1 MRSTKDPLEVRVKG
15 QLYPLSRLERTLE
28 WLIECLPRKQVTAA
42 LDPEGQIA
50 VISEEKGEFRSLGAS
65 PTFNLVI
72 EGGPRKGWYYLE
84 TALTRNNG
92 SRVAKI
98 LAETNEQRVV
108 MPIPSILRGTIREI
122 VYFPDGIRSLKWQ
135 PTAAPGFFTQ
145 APLLFH
151 KISFFE
157 SVARRTYRVVCDLW
171 RYRHVSKSAQ
181 LGLSWT
187 CFFGKLQQGYQG
199 SANLRL
205 QRLNGNDYKAFIA
218 RHDTLTN
225 SDVRSIRKQIAKFP
239 VNPLI
244 SIIMPLKKAD
254 AKQLEE
260 SLNSIDKQLYGNW
273 ELIVA
278 DASGES
284 TEEHRTVLDFSDRNN
299 RVRVVSCDA
308 QSSTA
313 ALLNVCLQHARGKW
327 VCRIDPCDHLSIMAT
342 FLLVKEVLSD
352 GKALLIYSDD
362 DDISP
367 DGHRSNPRFKPD
379 WNPDLF
385 YSNNYISNLVLF
397 ELEKINELGGFDSK
411 FEGVEGYEAILRYL
425 KKWGGSGI
433 RHIPKV
439 LYHRSALNAN
449 TSKSESTH
457 QAGRLAL
464 KNYFHG
470 VSAVSVEN
478 GPGFGLYRVK
488 YVLPHY
494 QPLVSIIIPTRDKV
508 DILRACVESIR
519 NKTIYLNWELLI
531 VDNGSIDIETED
543 YFEILRED
551 ARIRIFEFDATFN
564 YSAINNF
571 AVREA
576 RGEVLALLNNDV
588 EVISEDWLS
597 EMVGHA
603 LLPEIGAV
611 GAKLFYPDGTVQH
624 AGVVLGIG
632 GVAGHIHRFLGGN
645 ASGYCHRAVLNQ
657 NLSAVT
663 GACLVVRKKVFQEV
677 GGLDE
682 KNLRIAF
689 NDVDF
694 CLKLIAAGYR
704 NVFTPNAQLY
714 HHESVSRGRDDTP
727 EKKNVFTFEFNY
739 MREKWGLVLRN
750 DFAYNTNLTLDFEDF
765 SLNFRVSN

>member
-1 MRSTKDPLEVRVKG
+1 MRSTKHPLEVRVKG

-239 VNPLI
+239 VNLLI

-278 DASGES
+278 DAFGES

-299 RVRVVSCDA
+299 RIRVISCDA

-313 ALLNVCLQHARGKW
+313 ALLNVCLQHAHGKW
-327 VCRIDPCDHLSIMAT
+327 VCRIDPCDQLSIMAT
-342 FLLVKEVLSD
+342 FLLVKEVLND

-362 DDISP
+362 DDISL

-425 KKWGGSGI
+425 KKWGGAGI

-449 TSKSESTH
+449 TSNSESTH

-464 KNYFHG
+464 KNYFDG

-488 YVLPHY
+488 YVLPHH

-508 DILRACVESIR
+508 DILRACVESIK
-519 NKTIYLNWELLI
+519 NKTNYRNFELLI
-531 VDNGSIDIETED
+531 VDNGSCEVETKD
-543 YFEILRED
+543 YFRTLRQDSRTKILQYD
-551 ARIRIFEFDATFN
+551 APFN

-571 AVREA
+571 AVGEA
-576 RGEVLALLNNDV
+576 KGEVLALLNNDV
-588 EVISEDWLS
+588 EVISEDWLT
-597 EMVGHA
+597 EMVCHA
-603 LLPEIGAV
+603 MRPEIGAV
-611 GAKLFYPDGTVQH
+611 GAKLLYPDGTVQH

-632 GVAGHIHRFLGGN
+632 GVAGHIHRFLPGDDL
-645 ASGYCHRAVLNQ
+645 GYCNRAALAQ
-657 NLSAVT
+657 SFSAIT
-663 GACLVVRKKVFQEV
+663 GACLVVRKEIYSAV
-677 GGLDE
+677 GGLNE
-682 KNLRIAF
+682 NYLRVAF
-689 NDVDF
+689 NDIDF
-694 CLKLIAAGYR
+694 CLKIAALGYR
-704 NVFTPNAQLY
+704 NIFTPFAVLY
-714 HHESVSRGRDDTP
+714 HHESLTRGVDDTL
-727 EKKNVFTFEFNY
+727 EKKELFFREASYMKSFWKGALREDSCFNI
-739 MREKWGLVLRN
+739 
-750 DFAYNTNLTLDFEDF
+750 NLSVE
-765 SLNFRVSN
+765 SEWVSFKI